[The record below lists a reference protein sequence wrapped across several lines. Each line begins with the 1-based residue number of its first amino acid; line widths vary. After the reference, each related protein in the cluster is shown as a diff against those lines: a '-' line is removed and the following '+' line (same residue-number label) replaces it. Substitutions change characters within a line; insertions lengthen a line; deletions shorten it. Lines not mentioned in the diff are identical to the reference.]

1 MDKKYYN
8 ELNQRIQASGK
19 SWLAGET
26 SISLLPEF
34 QQRLHLGYIPEECWK

>member
-19 SWLAGET
+19 SWLAVKLQFPYYRNFSGGC
-26 SISLLPEF
+26 I
-34 QQRLHLGYIPEECWK
+34 